1 MPTFQYKVRDES
13 GRALTGK
20 MEAASAPDVIGKLR
34 NLRYTIISVSEVRPL
49 FTFKFEMPTLMGGI
63 KDEDYVMYTSQLSS
77 LLAAGL
83 PLSASLDTM
92 IEQTDNPQLK
102 KATQKVVQDVREG
115 SSFAEA
121 LGKHPKVFSNL
132 YVNTVAAG
140 EISGNLEEVLL
151 RLTSYMEKTAEFKQK
166 VMTALFYPLTLVT
179 FSILVIIMI
188 IVTVLPTFIKMYASS
203 GIPLPLPT
211 RILYG
216 INLLIRGWWHVILI
230 SFALVIVGFNYGKQ
244 TKLGKAIL
252 DRVVL
257 DIPVWGTLNRKVN
270 IARFSRTLASLL
282 TAGVP
287 LLESLE
293 TSVQTTDNSVFSQII
308 KNAYDEVSKGR
319 TLAEQLKSSG
329 EFPPMPIQMI
339 AVGEEAGRLDQ
350 MLAKVADFY
359 EMSVDYTVKRLTSIL
374 EPILLVVIG
383 GAVGLIFASV
393 LLPIFSMVQT
403 IGR

>member
-1 MPTFQYKVRDES
+1 MQ
-13 GRALTGK
+13 
-20 MEAASAPDVIGKLR
+20 AASAPDVIGKLR
-34 NLRYTIISVSEVRPL
+34 NLRYTIISVSEIRPL
-49 FTFKFEMPTLMGGI
+49 FTFKFEMPTLMRGI
-63 KDEDYVMYTSQLSS
+63 KDEDYVMYTAQLSS

-92 IEQTDNPQLK
+92 IEQTEHPQLK
-102 KATQKVVQDVREG
+102 KATEKVVQDVREG
-115 SSFAEA
+115 ASFAEA
-121 LGKHPKVFSNL
+121 LREHPKVFSNL

-179 FSILVIIMI
+179 FSILVIIVI
-188 IVTVLPTFIKMYASS
+188 IITVLPTFIKMYASS

-230 SFALVIVGFNYGKQ
+230 TLGLGIVGFNYAKQ

-252 DRVVL
+252 DRVAL
-257 DIPVWGTLNRKVN
+257 DIPIWGTLNRKVN

-293 TSVQTTDNSVFSQII
+293 ISEQTTDNSVFSQII
-308 KNAYDEVSKGR
+308 KSAHDEVSKGR
-319 TLAEQLKSSG
+319 TLADQLKSSG

-350 MLAKVADFY
+350 MLGKVADFY

-383 GAVGLIFASV
+383 GAVGFIFASV

>member
-13 GRALTGK
+13 GRAITGK
-20 MEAASAPDVIGKLR
+20 MQAASAPDVIGKLR
-34 NLRYTIISVSEVRPL
+34 NLRYTIISVSEIRPL
-49 FTFKFEMPTLMGGI
+49 FTFKFEMPTLMRGI
-63 KDEDYVMYTSQLSS
+63 KDEDYVMYTAQLSS

-92 IEQTDNPQLK
+92 IEQTEHPQLK
-102 KATQKVVQDVREG
+102 KATEKVVQDVREG
-115 SSFAEA
+115 ASFAEA
-121 LGKHPKVFSNL
+121 LREHPKVFSNL

-179 FSILVIIMI
+179 FSILVIIVI
-188 IVTVLPTFIKMYASS
+188 IITVLPTFIKMYASS

-230 SFALVIVGFNYGKQ
+230 TLGLGIVGFNYAKQ

-252 DRVVL
+252 DRVAL
-257 DIPVWGTLNRKVN
+257 DIPIWGTLNRKVN

-293 TSVQTTDNSVFSQII
+293 ISEQTTDNSVFSQII
-308 KNAYDEVSKGR
+308 KSAHDEVSKGR
-319 TLAEQLKSSG
+319 TLADQLKSSG

-350 MLAKVADFY
+350 MLGKVADFY

-383 GAVGLIFASV
+383 GAVGFIFASV

>member
-1 MPTFQYKVRDES
+1 
-13 GRALTGK
+13 
-20 MEAASAPDVIGKLR
+20 MEAASAPDVISKLR

-49 FTFKFEMPTLMGGI
+49 FTLKLEMPTLMRGI

-92 IEQTDNPQLK
+92 IEQTENPQLK
-102 KATQKVVQDVREG
+102 KATEKVVQDVREG
-115 SSFAEA
+115 ASFAEA
-121 LGKHPKVFSNL
+121 LRKHPRVYSNL

-151 RLTSYMEKTAEFKQK
+151 RLTSYMERTAEFKQK

-179 FSILVIIMI
+179 FSILVIIVI
-188 IVTVLPTFIKMYASS
+188 IITVLPTFVKMYASS

-230 SFALVIVGFNYGKQ
+230 GLALAITGFNYGKR
-244 TKLGKAIL
+244 TKLGKAVL

-257 DIPVWGTLNRKVN
+257 DVPVWGTLNRKVN

-308 KNAYDEVSKGR
+308 KNAHDEVSKGR

-350 MLAKVADFY
+350 MLGKVADFY